1 MTAGIM
7 TRVALVVA
15 ALVAMTDVAAADP
28 HKVLVLQADGRS
40 DAKVRAKID
49 QAIVKLAKTGP
60 DTITAGEIT
69 YTDAAAMV
77 GCKPDEASC
86 KDEVIGTLGV
96 DEIVIVTV
104 TPKPGGLEVVV
115 RRASKGAAPR
125 EVTTM
130 VATDQLDKLD
140 AIAPL
145 FTGKPTT
152 PPTPPLGPTG
162 PTPPPIGPS
171 PPAVTNP
178 PTGTEPPVTG
188 PPTTATHPETLPP
201 IKEEPPKS
209 VVVERHDDQ
218 QPRRRLQIA
227 GMAGGGAMVLVGL
240 VYWAKTNSIQGDID
254 KAPNRT
260 KADLQNLKN
269 LESEGDHDA
278 TARTAFVVAGLAL
291 GGVSTYFYIKGR
303 RAKHGA
309 STARLLPT
317 LLDHGAGVALTI
329 GGSP

>member
-1 MTAGIM
+1 
-7 TRVALVVA
+7 
-15 ALVAMTDVAAADP
+15 
-28 HKVLVLQADGRS
+28 
-40 DAKVRAKID
+40 
-49 QAIVKLAKTGP
+49 
-60 DTITAGEIT
+60 
-69 YTDAAAMV
+69 MV

-104 TPKPGGLEVVV
+104 TPKPGGLEVAV

-125 EVTTM
+125 EATTM
-130 VATDQLDKLD
+130 VATDQVDKLD

-145 FTGKPTT
+145 FTGKPATL
-152 PPTPPLGPTG
+152 PTPPLGPTPPIG
-162 PTPPPIGPS
+162 PTPPAI
-171 PPAVTNP
+171 TNP

-188 PPTTATHPETLPP
+188 TPTTTTPPETLPP

-209 VVVERHDDQ
+209 VVVEPHDDQQ

-227 GMAGGGAMVLVGL
+227 GMAGGGAMLLIGV

-260 KADLQNLKN
+260 KADLQNLKS

-278 TARTAFVVAGLAL
+278 AARTVFVVGGLAL